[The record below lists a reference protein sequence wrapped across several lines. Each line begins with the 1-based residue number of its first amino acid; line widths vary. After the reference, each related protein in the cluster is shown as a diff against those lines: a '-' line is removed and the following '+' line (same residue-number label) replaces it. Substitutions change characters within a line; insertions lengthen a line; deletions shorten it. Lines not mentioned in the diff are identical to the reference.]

1 MVTMDQEKKT
11 TEAQRRAVRQYEK
24 KNDRIN
30 IIFPAGTKERIDAL
44 HLNKSTTAFIKET
57 VLNELDKLEKLLK

>member
-1 MVTMDQEKKT
+1 MDQEKKT